1 MNRDSELWQE
11 QLQKTALAF
20 PYPPTPDIAGSVRR
34 RLATGDVQPRPPS
47 PRGRPQWRLAWIAAA
62 LLLALATLLVVPQVR
77 AAVRDFLQIG
87 AIRIFE
93 QPLPETLP
101 TMPKEI
107 PATIIA
113 ATPLPISPLTA
124 PAPGTQEEAPAIT
137 ALMTATAAPMSARET
152 ILALAGETTLA
163 DAQSQVGFPLLLPA
177 YPAGLG
183 RPDHVFVQRL
193 YGGDTSEAVIML
205 WLAPGR
211 PAEVMLALYQIYGPE
226 YVTKFHTHVEEPMVN
241 GRRAFWLQGG
251 HFLQLADGRIENLL
265 FVEGNVLLWSVGD
278 VTYRLESGLSLEE
291 ALRIAESLVEETQ
304 PAPDNARESCPVTLP
319 ADSPFTPPPPY
330 PPVAPNANKFWYGTD
345 SLWLMLPADGQW
357 RQLAYGEKVFWWRE
371 GYNGSEEQQPELAM
385 TARRLDGPAPLV
397 AIEPPATNAYHPD
410 FHWAM
415 LTGLRLPE
423 YGCWQITGHYQ
434 EHVLS
439 FIVWVGP

>member
-1 MNRDSELWQE
+1 
-11 QLQKTALAF
+11 
-20 PYPPTPDIAGSVRR
+20 
-34 RLATGDVQPRPPS
+34 
-47 PRGRPQWRLAWIAAA
+47 
-62 LLLALATLLVVPQVR
+62 
-77 AAVRDFLQIG
+77 
-87 AIRIFE
+87 
-93 QPLPETLP
+93 
-101 TMPKEI
+101 
-107 PATIIA
+107 
-113 ATPLPISPLTA
+113 
-124 PAPGTQEEAPAIT
+124 
-137 ALMTATAAPMSARET
+137 
-152 ILALAGETTLA
+152 
-163 DAQSQVGFPLLLPA
+163 
-177 YPAGLG
+177 
-183 RPDHVFVQRL
+183 
-193 YGGDTSEAVIML
+193 
-205 WLAPGR
+205 
-211 PAEVMLALYQIYGPE
+211 MLALYQIYGPE
-226 YVTKFHTHVEEPMVN
+226 YVTKFHTQVEEPMVN
-241 GRRAFWLQGG
+241 GRQAFWLQGG
-251 HFLQLADGRIENLL
+251 HFLQLADGRNENLL

-304 PAPDNARESCPVTLP
+304 PAPDNARERCPVTLP